1 MRRLLLALAATL
13 TACGSEDVQLTL
25 TVNPVAEFTNQA
37 TLEVTGIVA
46 RSPAKETVVTVVV
59 SGGISQVTDSLP
71 SAGVFSLSV
80 ELHENQENQLAVS
93 AFDDTGATAT
103 AVVLAIVHDDVGPQ
117 VVTQTP
123 TDQSDGVLLDT
134 SIEVQFGE
142 PLTGSGPDPR
152 LVLLHNFNPVP
163 GTSSLS
169 GDSRVLSF
177 VPDAPLAPNSVYELV
192 FQDFTDEFGNPAG
205 SETNAC
211 FVTTAEGFAN
221 VLQLDEQ
228 PEDLYESGDPPPD
241 AGLRPVNLTEARFA
255 ADAGVFYGVVRFAS
269 NRAFAADDDNSG
281 VVLLEIDEDQ
291 DPGTGFTS
299 IKDVVFPADVFPDL
313 VSGIKVE
320 YLVGIEPNPNLGGA
334 AYVGRYIAEGEFN
347 VIEAFAPG
355 ICGRFY
361 GFHSNELLPAMLD
374 ATFDYTLLAIADG
387 SEGFYFDPAPQAGN
401 YSLDL
406 SGLPIPSPS
415 AVRLLEGGRTFKH
428 RTFTAVKRH

>member
-123 TDQSDGVLLDT
+123 IDQSDGVLLDT

-169 GDSRVLSF
+169 GEATRRVVRPTLVLS
-177 VPDAPLAPNSVYELV
+177 
-192 FQDFTDEFGNPAG
+192 
-205 SETNAC
+205 
-211 FVTTAEGFAN
+211 
-221 VLQLDEQ
+221 
-228 PEDLYESGDPPPD
+228 PPPRD
-241 AGLRPVNLTEARFA
+241 SQTFCSLMSSPKT
-255 ADAGVFYGVVRFAS
+255 YMS
-269 NRAFAADDDNSG
+269 RATH
-281 VVLLEIDEDQ
+281 
-291 DPGTGFTS
+291 P
-299 IKDVVFPADVFPDL
+299 
-313 VSGIKVE
+313 
-320 YLVGIEPNPNLGGA
+320 
-334 AYVGRYIAEGEFN
+334 
-347 VIEAFAPG
+347 
-355 ICGRFY
+355 
-361 GFHSNELLPAMLD
+361 
-374 ATFDYTLLAIADG
+374 
-387 SEGFYFDPAPQAGN
+387 PAPAC
-401 YSLDL
+401 
-406 SGLPIPSPS
+406 
-415 AVRLLEGGRTFKH
+415 ARLT
-428 RTFTAVKRH
+428 